1 MTAPDT
7 VLTDLRSG
15 APDRV
20 LAALDAYDDCAF
32 DLEHLP
38 YPGPDPAALGAWP
51 AGPPNE
57 VVRRFV
63 RLWLDGDYVAPP
75 TDAEKWAAI
84 AAILAHPLDFDAVF
98 GVALELKIAGPE
110 ALRATLEGLGDR
122 GAPRAN
128 VEHLAECLLDGDA
141 SIRWVAG
148 VGFAAWPEPQRGWAA
163 AVFALRDEPFPG

>member
-63 RLWLDGDYVAPP
+63 RLWLDGD
-75 TDAEKWAAI
+75 
-84 AAILAHPLDFDAVF
+84 
-98 GVALELKIAGPE
+98 
-110 ALRATLEGLGDR
+110 
-122 GAPRAN
+122 
-128 VEHLAECLLDGDA
+128 A